1 MKLVLSDIKLFKDTI
16 TIVSELVN
24 EVTFN
29 LNQDRLELVAIDAG
43 NVAMV
48 QLRILA
54 SNFTE
59 CDVDG
64 EEKIS
69 INLANLKQIL
79 RRAKNDDTLSLS
91 TTESQLEVVLQGK
104 SRKAIEQYMRKI
116 NKVGADKY
124 FIICTGH
131 QGEPRAI
138 LSRIANGELP
148 LNLKQDDM
156 VLFSASVIPVEVSI
170 ENRRVLEAHLH
181 KKGIRFFTD
190 LHVSGHGH
198 REDYREMLQI
208 IKPKHIIPC
217 HAGPSFAANFSD
229 LAQQMGYKEGETIHI
244 MENGKTFK
252 LE

>member
-59 CDVDG
+59 CEVEG

-91 TTESQLEVVLQGK
+91 TTESQLEVVL
-104 SRKAIEQYMRKI
+104 
-116 NKVGADKY
+116 
-124 FIICTGH
+124 
-131 QGEPRAI
+131 
-138 LSRIANGELP
+138 
-148 LNLKQDDM
+148 
-156 VLFSASVIPVEVSI
+156 
-170 ENRRVLEAHLH
+170 
-181 KKGIRFFTD
+181 
-190 LHVSGHGH
+190 
-198 REDYREMLQI
+198 
-208 IKPKHIIPC
+208 
-217 HAGPSFAANFSD
+217 
-229 LAQQMGYKEGETIHI
+229 
-244 MENGKTFK
+244 
-252 LE
+252 

>member
-54 SNFTE
+54 NNFTE
-59 CDVDG
+59 YEVDG

-69 INLANLKQIL
+69 VNLANLKQIL

-104 SRKAIEQYMRKI
+104 SRKAFTLPLLDDGEAQTVPPLEFPVNVTLPSSLLSESIDDMSVVSESMTFLL
-116 NKVGADKY
+116 GADTLSVMAKGDLSDAHVDIPQDEDVRITSDGTPRKSKY
-124 FIICTGH
+124 GLEFLKKMVGGSKLSDVVIMSLDTNYPLRLDYGVPDKLSLSFILA
-131 QGEPRAI
+131 PRVD
-138 LSRIANGELP
+138 N
-148 LNLKQDDM
+148 D
-156 VLFSASVIPVEVSI
+156 
-170 ENRRVLEAHLH
+170 
-181 KKGIRFFTD
+181 
-190 LHVSGHGH
+190 
-198 REDYREMLQI
+198 
-208 IKPKHIIPC
+208 
-217 HAGPSFAANFSD
+217 
-229 LAQQMGYKEGETIHI
+229 
-244 MENGKTFK
+244 
-252 LE
+252 

>member
-59 CDVDG
+59 CEVEG

-104 SRKAIEQYMRKI
+104 SRKAFTLPLLDDGEAQTVPPLEFPVNVTLPSSLLSESIDDMSVVSESMTFLL
-116 NKVGADKY
+116 GADTLSVMAKGDLSDAHVDIPQDEDVRITSDGTPRKSKY
-124 FIICTGH
+124 GLEFLKKMVGGSKLSDVVIMSLDTNYPLRLDYGVPDKLSLSFILA
-131 QGEPRAI
+131 PRVD
-138 LSRIANGELP
+138 N
-148 LNLKQDDM
+148 D
-156 VLFSASVIPVEVSI
+156 
-170 ENRRVLEAHLH
+170 
-181 KKGIRFFTD
+181 
-190 LHVSGHGH
+190 
-198 REDYREMLQI
+198 
-208 IKPKHIIPC
+208 
-217 HAGPSFAANFSD
+217 
-229 LAQQMGYKEGETIHI
+229 
-244 MENGKTFK
+244 
-252 LE
+252 

>member
-1 MKLVLSDIKLFKDTI
+1 MWILPVSYETGFIRHQIFKDTI

-59 CDVDG
+59 CEVEG

-69 INLANLKQIL
+69 INLANPTQIL

-104 SRKAIEQYMRKI
+104 SRKAFTLPLLDDGEAQTVPPLEFPVNVTLPSSLLSESIDDMSVVSEESMTFLL
-116 NKVGADKY
+116 GADTLSVMAKGDLSDAHVD
-124 FIICTGH
+124 IPQDEDVRITSDGT
-131 QGEPRAI
+131 PR
-138 LSRIANGELP
+138 
-148 LNLKQDDM
+148 
-156 VLFSASVIPVEVSI
+156 
-170 ENRRVLEAHLH
+170 
-181 KKGIRFFTD
+181 KK
-190 LHVSGHGH
+190 
-198 REDYREMLQI
+198 
-208 IKPKHIIPC
+208 
-217 HAGPSFAANFSD
+217 
-229 LAQQMGYKEGETIHI
+229 
-244 MENGKTFK
+244 
-252 LE
+252 